1 MKKRLFLPDTKN
13 GKSRLII
20 LNEKALAIIKDLK
33 EERKSRGKDSE
44 YLFPS
49 RDGSKRPNI
58 LDLRKKFRAVCE
70 AADIEGESMI

>member
-33 EERKSRGKDSE
+33 EKSDTGNKVRIPVKVGQ
-44 YLFPS
+44 
-49 RDGSKRPNI
+49 
-58 LDLRKKFRAVCE
+58 
-70 AADIEGESMI
+70 